1 MTDLEIAKDIKLQ
14 HISKI
19 AEKLNLDPDDIEMY
33 GKYKA
38 KLPLAII
45 NEEKVKKSNLV
56 LVTAISPTPAYDG
69 VVVVGFLISIPSLIS
84 KKPESI
90 FNLPSLF
97 TVK

>member
-45 NEEKVKKSNLV
+45 NEEKVKVMWKENDGE
-56 LVTAISPTPAYDG
+56 DG
-69 VVVVGFLISIPSLIS
+69 VYLR
-84 KKPESI
+84 
-90 FNLPSLF
+90 
-97 TVK
+97 